1 MNDLTNVPVDE
12 EYTTYKDDS
21 NLNVNVKYPNDPD
34 FDYFA
39 KLVLLDLDKEAEKDL
54 SNNHAFIIREPQP
67 INKTI
72 KSEWGIFSS
81 KFGRSLQDDTQQ
93 HRFSCKN
100 GCTQGAFFA
109 VPDDANFRCPIC
121 GTEVKLVGDDFTFF
135 GYIHLKDEYAVI
147 HPTLYYVLE
156 SLIGK
161 DNLANIIEPAVEQ
174 DANGNPMSMYDKRIF
189 KKKNAR
195 RYKKKTKLDTKFES
209 IGLIGL
215 RQKFQEVIDYFYK
228 KKTAKK
234 PLYDLIMKNKEK
246 VFIHNIPVYT
256 TQLRIAKVENKRFTF
271 EKTNAD
277 FNLLAALAAKI
288 NKDNLSVYRNIK
300 YQNQVLWDMQLKL
313 MSLATEIHN
322 ILTGKKGTMRS
333 TISGRTAFSSRIVI
347 VPDPEMRCD
356 QVSLPYFSLVLLLEQ
371 IIINILQSSYNIT
384 YTESYK
390 MWYYATLRID
400 QRVLDIINN
409 LIKMD
414 KIHVLINRNP
424 TIFYQSIVWKR
435 VVKCNTDSIVMGLD
449 QFVLTG
455 LTADFDG
462 DVLNVKLLLNKNFD
476 KICEAV
482 YSPRNAF
489 FIERNYGLA
498 NPDTI
503 PFKDTLI
510 NMNAF
515 VNISRKYYSSADI
528 ANIKALQAKY
538 KEVM

>member
-1 MNDLTNVPVDE
+1 MNEMDDDYSIYKE
-12 EYTTYKDDS
+12 ESK
-21 NLNVNVKYPNDPD
+21 NLNVNIKYPRDPNY
-34 FDYFA
+34 DYFA
-39 KLVLLDLDKEAEKDL
+39 KLETLDLDKEAEKDL
-54 SNNHAFIIREPQP
+54 SNNHGFIIKEPQP

-100 GCTQGAFFA
+100 GCTQGAFYA

-135 GYIHLKDEYAVI
+135 AYIKLKDEYAII
-147 HPTLYYVLE
+147 HPTLFIQLE

-161 DNLANIIEPAVEQ
+161 DNLANIIEPSIEQ
-174 DANGNPMSMYDKRIF
+174 DSNGNPMSMYDKRIF

-195 RYKKKTKLDTKFES
+195 RYKKKTKLDAKYEG
-209 IGLIGL
+209 IGILGL
-215 RQKFQEVIDYFYK
+215 RDHFQEIIDYFYK
-228 KKTAKK
+228 GKATKK
-234 PLYDLIMKNKEK
+234 LVYDHIMANKEK
-246 VFIHNIPVYT
+246 VFIHSIPVYT

-277 FNLLAALAAKI
+277 FNLLASLAAKI
-288 NKDNLSVYRNIK
+288 NKDNLSVYRNRK
-300 YQNQVLWDMQLKL
+300 YQNQVLWDMQMKL
-313 MSLATEIHN
+313 MSLTTEIHN

-347 VPDPEMRCD
+347 VPDPSLRSDE
-356 QVSLPYFSLVLLLEQ
+356 VSLPYYSLVLLLEQ

-384 YTESYK
+384 YAESYK
-390 MWYYATLRID
+390 IWYYATLRID

-462 DVLNVKLLLNKNFD
+462 DVLNVKLLLNKKFD
-476 KICEAV
+476 QVCEEV

-489 FIERNYGLA
+489 FIERNYGLT

-515 VNISRKYYSSADI
+515 INMSRKYYDNANI